1 MRLPN
6 KLGQLDRLKFLLND
20 AFVYGLGGALNKA
33 LALFTFP
40 LLARHFGVEQFGVI
54 DLLNT
59 SVVLLVTLLVFGQ
72 DSAVARFFYDDENSI
87 RRRQVVSQSL
97 VFQIIIFFIV
107 CPFLWVN
114 SALIAQ
120 EFSLTTDGEQIIKL
134 MILQAPFFVL
144 INFSQSLLKWTF
156 RRNQFLFISIG
167 SALVSLVGVFLGIT
181 LFEFD
186 ITSLFTLYLITRL
199 TFGLLG
205 LYLVRQWLVWPSDF
219 KILKQMLPFAIPF
232 GLICMAAS
240 FLPFFERSVALNYI
254 GAEELGLFAAGAKVA
269 LIIVLPISA
278 FETAWGPF
286 SLSIFKENDATR
298 TYQLMLPLFTIFV
311 CCIVLFLTAISELL
325 LVLLASDD
333 YIGASIVVFAL
344 SLAKAIQAI
353 GGITGL
359 GISLA
364 KKSYYKL
371 YSYSLMILLAFLLL
385 PLLSKNFE
393 LAGLAFGSL
402 ITIIAWATLE
412 TCLSQRVHPIDWR
425 FTNTILILLITII
438 FGFLHQIN
446 LNAYTAGG
454 LSIIP
459 LVGILSIMFFAW
471 VKVFDVAQRRL
482 LMSLLKKSTI

>member
-1 MRLPN
+1 
-6 KLGQLDRLKFLLND
+6 
-20 AFVYGLGGALNKA
+20 
-33 LALFTFP
+33 
-40 LLARHFGVEQFGVI
+40 
-54 DLLNT
+54 
-59 SVVLLVTLLVFGQ
+59 
-72 DSAVARFFYDDENSI
+72 
-87 RRRQVVSQSL
+87 
-97 VFQIIIFFIV
+97 
-107 CPFLWVN
+107 
-114 SALIAQ
+114 
-120 EFSLTTDGEQIIKL
+120 
-134 MILQAPFFVL
+134 
-144 INFSQSLLKWTF
+144 
-156 RRNQFLFISIG
+156 
-167 SALVSLVGVFLGIT
+167 
-181 LFEFD
+181 
-186 ITSLFTLYLITRL
+186 
-199 TFGLLG
+199 
-205 LYLVRQWLVWPSDF
+205 
-219 KILKQMLPFAIPF
+219 
-232 GLICMAAS
+232 
-240 FLPFFERSVALNYI
+240 VALNYI

-269 LIIVLPISA
+269 LIIGLPINA

-298 TYQLMLPLFTIFV
+298 TYQLILPLFTLFV
-311 CCIVLFLTAISELL
+311 CCMVLFLTAISELL

-344 SLAKAIQAI
+344 SLAKAINAI

-371 YSYSLMILLAFLLL
+371 YSYLLMILLAFLLL

-412 TCLSQRVHPIDWR
+412 TYLSQRVHPIDWR

-459 LVGILSIMFFAW
+459 LLGILSIMFFAW

-482 LMSLLKKSTI
+482 LLSLLKKSTIRDT